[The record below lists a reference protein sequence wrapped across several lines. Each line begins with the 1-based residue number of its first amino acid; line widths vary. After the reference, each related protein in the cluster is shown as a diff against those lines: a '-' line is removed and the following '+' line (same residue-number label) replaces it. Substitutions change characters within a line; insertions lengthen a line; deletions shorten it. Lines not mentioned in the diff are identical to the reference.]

1 MKTNTQL
8 RIIILICFILF
19 QVIQVHAQFLDDPG
33 GDPGY
38 EDVPVDGGLSWLI
51 VAGIGYAAKQISR
64 AKQQC

>member
-38 EDVPVDGGLSWLI
+38 EDVPVDGGL
-51 VAGIGYAAKQISR
+51 
-64 AKQQC
+64 

>member
-33 GDPGY
+33 GDPGF
-38 EDVPVDGGLSWLI
+38 EDVPIDGGLTLLV
-51 VAGIGYAAKQISR
+51 VAGIGYAVKKLSKAKHQY
-64 AKQQC
+64 